1 MENYEVVLNP
11 QTPQILPNKLMF
23 DVIVENKRDEEDT
36 IIKTEKICV
45 VNNTFADFTIE
56 APEPIEIPKLTTVY
70 VGNLPDFVGKTYVIS
85 RHGKSQLT
93 AVFSKI

>member
-45 VNNTFADFTIE
+45 VNNTFTDFTIE
-56 APEPIEIPKLTTVY
+56 APERIEIPKLTNVY
-70 VGNLPDFVGKTYVIS
+70 VGNVPDFVGKTYTIS
-85 RHGKSQLT
+85 RHGKSQLKAT
-93 AVFSKI
+93 FSRI